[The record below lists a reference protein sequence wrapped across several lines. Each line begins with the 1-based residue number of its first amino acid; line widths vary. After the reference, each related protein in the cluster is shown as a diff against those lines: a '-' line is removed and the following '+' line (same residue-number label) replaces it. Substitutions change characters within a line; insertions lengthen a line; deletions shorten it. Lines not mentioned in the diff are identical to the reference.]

1 MSLFSA
7 GADQPVEDGGCDDC
21 GYDNRCHAS
30 LLFDYITG
38 VCLSDRDSCYQN
50 RLHSVRHRCVR
61 SLPLNPTW
69 NWSPAC
75 RFVLLLKRRPAEI
88 KLPLFYCESTLRQGR
103 SQRHRAVS
111 ALLVGGEKS
120 RLTPP
125 ISNYTPKV
133 STVRTN
139 PSSWLLIPCSWLI
152 A

>member
-1 MSLFSA
+1 MPPCRANSEYTDQYSSIVACIICKAPDLPSTIAENFSIFFSA
-7 GADQPVEDGGCDDC
+7 ASSHICTEPTLQPDLELES
-21 GYDNRCHAS
+21 RR
-30 LLFDYITG
+30 L
-38 VCLSDRDSCYQN
+38 VCALVNQ
-50 RLHSVRHRCVR
+50 
-61 SLPLNPTW
+61 
-69 NWSPAC
+69 
-75 RFVLLLKRRPAEI
+75 RPAEI
-88 KLPLFYCESTLRQGR
+88 NLPLFYCESTLKQGR

-139 PSSWLLIPCSWLI
+139 PSSWLLIPCNWLI